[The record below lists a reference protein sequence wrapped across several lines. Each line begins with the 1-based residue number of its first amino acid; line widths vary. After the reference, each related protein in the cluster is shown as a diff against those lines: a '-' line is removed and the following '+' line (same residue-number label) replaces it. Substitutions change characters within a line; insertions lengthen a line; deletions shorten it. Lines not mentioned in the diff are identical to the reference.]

1 MNNASPK
8 ESALDLPP
16 SCREAADRM
25 EAALREE
32 DLASCGIARLN
43 GPACSLIRETEC
55 ALGRELGREIILV
68 AYQKNE

>member
-1 MNNASPK
+1 MDHTTQK

-16 SCREAADRM
+16 SCRAAADRM

-32 DLASCGIARLN
+32 DNASCGIAHLN
-43 GPACSLIRETEC
+43 GAACSLIKDAEKSLC
-55 ALGRELGREIILV
+55 RELGREIVLV